1 MIYKNTDT
9 LCYYNK
15 LKNHKNI
22 LFITNS
28 PVKSILN
35 PNITDD
41 CIDFSIDEE
50 LLNNLFLQGFKEM
63 NDYSNKSLDLALD
76 DISSNF
82 QDI

>member
-1 MIYKNTDT
+1 MIYNNTDA

-15 LKNHKNI
+15 IKNHKNI

-35 PNITDD
+35 ANITDQF
-41 CIDFSIDEE
+41 IDFELDEE
-50 LLNNLFLQGFKEM
+50 LINNLFLQGFKEM
-63 NDYSNKSLDLALD
+63 NDYSNNSLDLAFEER
-76 DISSNF
+76 SSNF